1 MRLLVAGVSTRA
13 AAESAARAG
22 FTVTALDAFADLDQ
36 HPGVRAVSLPRE
48 FGVRFTSPAAA
59 RAAKRIECDAVAYL
73 SSFENHPRAI
83 AALAAGREL
92 LGNPPA
98 VVARVRDPR
107 LVARALRRHALA
119 TPRVRFAATSQGWW
133 LVKPL
138 ASGGGRGVRP
148 WRGGARLPRGSYLQ
162 QFVEGTP
169 GSVVFVAAAGRSVP
183 MGVTRQIVG
192 DAAFGAT
199 GFQYC
204 GNILAS
210 ARDGQ
215 FQDGERLLR
224 RASRVAAAVAEEF
237 GLVGVNGVD
246 FVAREGVP
254 HAIEVNPRWSASME
268 LVERAHEFQV
278 FGAHA
283 DACRHGVLPD
293 VNMLERQRGIEA
305 TGKAIVFARCD
316 VTIGETRAWIA
327 AGIRDVPHPGERIE
341 AGRPVCTVLADGPD
355 AASCYR
361 ELVRRAA
368 AVYSDLAAWE
378 RHVA

>member
-36 HPGVRAVSLPRE
+36 HPDVRALSLPRE
-48 FGVRFTSPAAA
+48 FGARFTSPAAA
-59 RAAKRIECDAVAYL
+59 RAAKTIEVDAVAYL

-83 AALAAGREL
+83 ATLAAGRVL

-107 LVARALRRHALA
+107 LVARALRRHGLA
-119 TPRVRFAATSQGWW
+119 APRVRFAATSQDGW

-138 ASGGGRGVRP
+138 TSGGGRGVRV
-148 WRGGARLPRGSYLQ
+148 WRGGARVPRGSYLQ
-162 QFVEGTP
+162 QHVDGTP
-169 GSVVFVAAAGRSVP
+169 GSVVFVAASGRAVP
-183 MGVTRQIVG
+183 IGVTRQIVG
-192 DAAFGAT
+192 DAAFGAA

-204 GNILAS
+204 GNILAP
-210 ARDGQ
+210 ARDSQ

-224 RASRVAAAVAEEF
+224 RASKLADGVAEAF

-246 FVAREGVP
+246 FVARGGVP
-254 HAIEVNPRWSASME
+254 YAIEVNPRWSASME
-268 LVERAHEFQV
+268 LVERAHELSV

-283 DACRHGVLPD
+283 DACRLAVLPD
-293 VNMLERQRGIEA
+293 FALLERQRGIHA
-305 TGKAIVFARCD
+305 TGKAIVFARRD
-316 VTIGETRAWIA
+316 VTTGETRAWIA

-341 AGRPVCTVLADGPD
+341 AGRPVCTVLADGRD

-368 AVYSDLAAWE
+368 AVYSDLAGWE
-378 RHVA
+378 RQVA